1 MNCEKFIPKNNKT
14 KIIKTELGN
23 MLIEYLTDYNSFGSF
38 SINYLASDGNTINGL
53 IYYRNR
59 RSRVN
64 YMDSSVREFTKMLSL
79 ELRDLV
85 NSNVYY
91 NIINGEI
98 IFQI

>member
-1 MNCEKFIPKNNKT
+1 MEFGENFRMNNKT

-38 SINYLASDGNTINGL
+38 SINYLASDGNTIKGL
-53 IYYRNR
+53 LYYSKR

-64 YMDSSVREFTKMLSL
+64 SL